1 MSDSDTGG
9 TMSFDFTTLITDRSK
24 ADVDTLSALLSKP
37 LGQWTEE
44 ELAAYNGGAMKG
56 GYWWTDLN
64 RVSACMEYLD
74 EQLRSMGY
82 ETGYIPIRLD
92 RPEIVLPGR
101 LPEGYTELEYIESNG
116 NQYIDTDL
124 KSSETYLN
132 FSAKLVFLSATSDDT
147 VFGTETASRKWSI
160 VLYSYNQIF
169 QFYVGDSPSL
179 IPHSMQ
185 QGTVYEVNTT
195 ADNGEFIAIIN
206 GVEQSSIYSGT
217 LDTTLSVFLFANN
230 GAGSAKQKT
239 KIRLYACTINNGSES
254 RNYIPCLD
262 PSGEIGLYDLIE
274 HKFYDNQGS
283 GSFQAGPAVKPEIQ
297 PNPLDPYTWYPSDS
311 PTDGQITQYLAN
323 VDRLRSVLSLAA
335 TTPDTPAPGGKTDPA
350 WANNIERILI
360 SVETM
365 IKNIQKT
372 VDLGWAMGIAHI
384 GLYGGA

>member
-116 NQYIDTDL
+116 NQYID
-124 KSSETYLN
+124 
-132 FSAKLVFLSATSDDT
+132 
-147 VFGTETASRKWSI
+147 
-160 VLYSYNQIF
+160 
-169 QFYVGDSPSL
+169 SL
-179 IPHSMQ
+179 IKPTGNTRVLCKVRFPTTNE
-185 QGTVYEVNTT
+185 GTWI
-195 ADNGEFIAIIN
+195 F
-206 GVEQSSIYSGT
+206 
-217 LDTTLSVFLFANN
+217 
-230 GAGSAKQKT
+230 GA
-239 KIRLYACTINNGSES
+239 R
-254 RNYIPCLD
+254 D
-262 PSGEIGLYDLIE
+262 
-274 HKFYDNQGS
+274 GS
-283 GSFQAGPAVKPEIQ
+283 GSKAYGFLSYQNQYRSDYDIARPLISASYGPDLLIDKDGGKTSVNGTLVDDAETFNFACQYNLLIGANSNTGSPMGYAKALHEWYKVYSGDTLLLDLVPCRSPDQEIGMFDLVDSILYTSSGSSFLAGPEVEPKIQ